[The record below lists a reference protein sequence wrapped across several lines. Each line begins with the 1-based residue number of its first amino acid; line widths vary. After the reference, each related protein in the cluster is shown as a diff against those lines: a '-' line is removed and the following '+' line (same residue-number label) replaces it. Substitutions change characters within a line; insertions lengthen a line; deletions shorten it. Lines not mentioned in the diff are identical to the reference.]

1 VLKALCLGARAVGLG
16 RAFLYAQGVRIGT
29 SHYLRGFEPVDKAY
43 GSAGVSWIIRI
54 LEQEIVTGMGQL
66 GVRAI
71 RDLTPEMVSSYSSLA
86 ISLRPLL
93 LQVERVDWQ
102 PLTGKL

>member
-1 VLKALCLGARAVGLG
+1 MLKALCLGARAVGLG
-16 RAFLYAQGVRIGT
+16 RAFLYAQGVRIGI

-54 LEQEIVTGMGQL
+54 LEQEIVTGMSQL
-66 GVRAI
+66 GVRTI
-71 RDLTPEMVSSYSSLA
+71 GDLTPEMVSFYSSFV
-86 ISLRPLL
+86 ISSRPLL

-102 PLTGKL
+102 PLAAKL